1 MGIFKAYD
9 IRRIYVATATKPNEL
24 DEELARKIGRATAQF
39 LNAERI
45 VVSRDM
51 RLSSPSMLEATIEG
65 ITEAGCDA
73 LDIGLAS
80 TPANYFAIAAC
91 GYDGGLQVTAS
102 HNPKEY
108 NGFKVSGKEARPIGA
123 ETGLPEIERIVTEG
137 EFKPAAKKGSVD
149 KKDIAED
156 YKSHVLKFAEE
167 TQPLK
172 IVIDAANGM
181 GGLEIPLIFDQLPC
195 QIIPLYFELDGTF
208 PHHEANPLKYENLRD
223 LQAKVREVGADFG
236 VALDGDC
243 DRCAYIDE
251 RGEIISSDLI
261 TALIA
266 REVLAKQPGARII
279 YDVRS
284 SWAVREEIV
293 RAGGIPIKGRVGH
306 SFMKAALREK
316 SAAFAGELS
325 GHYYFRDNFYCD
337 SASIGLIKVLNLLS
351 KIKKPVSEIIAPLNR
366 YFATGEINFE
376 VEDKAAMIKEIA
388 RKFSDGKQDFLDG
401 VTVEYED
408 WWFNVRESHTEP
420 LLRLNLEGKT
430 QELMDE
436 GKKKLTRLLG
446 QPVE

>member
-9 IRRIYVATATKPNEL
+9 IRGIYVARATRPDEL

-39 LNAERI
+39 LRAERMVI
-45 VVSRDM
+45 SRDM
-51 RLSSPSMLEATIEG
+51 RLSSPSLLEAATHG

-73 LDIGLAS
+73 VDIGLSS

-91 GYDGGLQVTAS
+91 GFDGGLQVTAS

-108 NGFKVSGKEARPIGA
+108 NGFKVSGHEARPISE
-123 ETGLPEIERIVTEG
+123 ETGLPEIEKIVIEG
-137 EFKPAAKKGSVD
+137 KFKPPAKKGSVD
-149 KKDIAED
+149 KKDIRQD
-156 YKSHVLKFAEE
+156 YKSHVLRFAEE
-167 TQPLK
+167 TTPLK

-195 QIIPLYFELDGTF
+195 EIIPLYFELDGTF
-208 PHHEANPLKYENLRD
+208 PNHEANPLKYENLQD

-243 DRCAYIDE
+243 DRCAYVDE

-266 REVLAKQPGARII
+266 REVLAKEPGAKII

-284 SWAVREEIV
+284 SWAVKEEIE
-293 RAGGIPIKGRVGH
+293 RAGGIPEKGRVGH

-376 VEDKAAMIKEIA
+376 VENKAAMIEEVA
-388 RKFSDGKQDFLDG
+388 RRFSDGKQDFLDG
-401 VTVEYED
+401 ITVEYED
-408 WWFNVRESHTEP
+408 WWFNVRESHTEA

-430 QELMDE
+430 QELMEE
-436 GKKKLTRLLG
+436 GKAKLTRLLG
-446 QPVE
+446 KPVE

>member
-9 IRRIYVATATKPNEL
+9 IRGIYVARATGPDEL

-39 LNAERI
+39 LGAKKM

-51 RLSSPSMLEATIEG
+51 RLSSPSISEATIQG
-65 ITEAGCDA
+65 ILEAGSDA
-73 LDIGLAS
+73 VDIGLAS
-80 TPANYFAIAAC
+80 TPGNYFATANY
-91 GYDGGLQVTAS
+91 GFDGGLQITAS

-108 NGFKVSGKEARPIGA
+108 NGFKVSGHEASPIGE
-123 ETGLPEIERIVTEG
+123 ETGLPEIERIATSGKFE
-137 EFKPAAKKGSVD
+137 PAAKKGSVS
-149 KKDIAED
+149 KKDIAAD
-156 YKSHVLKFAEE
+156 YKKHILKFAEDIA
-167 TQPLK
+167 PLK
-172 IVIDAANGM
+172 LVIDAANGM

-195 QIIPLYFELDGTF
+195 QTIPLYFELDGTF
-208 PHHEANPLKYENLRD
+208 PNHEANPLKYENLRD
-223 LQAKVREVGADFG
+223 LRARVKEAKADLG

-266 REVLAKQPGARII
+266 REVLAKEPGARII

-284 SWAVREEIV
+284 SWAVKEEIE
-293 RAGGIPIKGRVGH
+293 RSGGIPLKGRVGH
-306 SFMKAALREK
+306 AFMKAALREK

-351 KIKKPVSEIIAPLNR
+351 KAERPISEIIAPLNR

-376 VEDKAAMIKEIA
+376 VEDKAAMIMELT
-388 RKFSDGKQDFLDG
+388 RKFSDGKQDFMDG
-401 VTVEYED
+401 ITVEYED
-408 WWFNVRESHTEP
+408 WWFNVRQSHTEP
-420 LLRLNLEGKT
+420 LLRLNLEGRT
-430 QELMDE
+430 RELMEE
-436 GKKKLTRLLG
+436 GKQKLISLLG
-446 QPVE
+446 KPVE